1 MLEAQK
7 EREAREK
14 AKNGKMQKK
23 KEIKAGSALQDA
35 DVLLSNPKLTDY
47 HFEPGEKILL
57 YKRPVVVDRTLV
69 SPLASIK
76 EVSPRDILGQP
87 AKTEKK
93 KKQSPDGGAALSRI
107 SASIASIEINMVKD
121 LKTVK
126 PIPFE

>member
-93 KKQSPDGGAALSRI
+93 KK
-107 SASIASIEINMVKD
+107 
-121 LKTVK
+121 
-126 PIPFE
+126 